1 MASAVAAAWL
11 GAAACGTSPVGVSAC
26 KQVEEARCQR
36 APACGL
42 SLEPPYTTNGSDVD
56 ACIRYYDVACL
67 HGLAVADP
75 GTDAVNA
82 CVATIK
88 VSPCTAGLP
97 LFETDPAC
105 EWLTGL
111 APSDASTEETETS
124 MEAGEAGDA
133 SETGIDAATTG
144 TDAGIDAAATG
155 IDAAATG
162 IDAADTGADAAD
174 ANSD

>member
-1 MASAVAAAWL
+1 
-11 GAAACGTSPVGVSAC
+11 VSAC
-26 KQVEEARCQR
+26 KQIEEARCQR
-36 APACGL
+36 APACGV

-75 GTDAVNA
+75 GAGAVNA

-111 APSDASTEETETS
+111 APGDASAEEAETS
-124 MEAGEAGDA
+124 TEAGESGDA
-133 SETGIDAATTG
+133 SETGIDAA
-144 TDAGIDAAATG
+144 ATG
-155 IDAAATG
+155 V
-162 IDAADTGADAAD
+162 DAADTGAADAATGADAAD
-174 ANSD
+174 ASSD